1 MLNIIAI
8 ALCALPQAIAYQG
21 MSVENLPSM
30 SLEERRQHLFNA
42 YIEPMFNRRGADQ
55 PYLKQIAERWLIW
68 LAQRMLQE
76 SQTVFLIERMQPNW
90 LKTNPQQWM
99 YTLGIGL
106 MGELGLCIGLMG
118 GLMYGLGEEK
128 ILIGGLILGLGLGL
142 CLIGELLLELINQ
155 KINPVE
161 TLKWSWIKA

>member
-1 MLNIIAI
+1 
-8 ALCALPQAIAYQG
+8 
-21 MSVENLPSM
+21 M

-55 PYLKQIAERWLIW
+55 PYLKQLAERWLIW

>member
-1 MLNIIAI
+1 
-8 ALCALPQAIAYQG
+8 
-21 MSVENLPSM
+21 
-30 SLEERRQHLFNA
+30 
-42 YIEPMFNRRGADQ
+42 
-55 PYLKQIAERWLIW
+55 
-68 LAQRMLQE
+68 
-76 SQTVFLIERMQPNW
+76 
-90 LKTNPQQWM
+90 
-99 YTLGIGL
+99 
-106 MGELGLCIGLMG
+106 MG